1 MGDAEAARGDL
12 VQRLKP
18 PPSPATS
25 SSCSSVVVPEGGAV
39 FFRHGGF
46 VRPGIPPSAP
56 SPSPPFHFRSLSRNP
71 TFSTLGSSSPNPIP
85 PPFDSAGLPP
95 RNAHRRSQSDV
106 PIGFFQSASPSGPMA
121 ADGATSAMIWQQ
133 RRPLPPQKVKQEAE
147 WEKETESSAEGKSEG
162 DTADDL
168 FNAYMNLDALDASG
182 MEEKHGDLDS
192 NKLSGTR
199 TSMADSSENEAESS
213 SMDHS
218 GDKRSV
224 EGDLN
229 PVTTRH
235 FRSLSMDS
243 LSGKLRFGDE
253 PPQLLP
259 SSASQTAHHSRSDSL
274 DGTANVLNSEF
285 LNTKFNSVEIK
296 KIMANEKLAEMAL
309 ADPRRVKRILANR
322 QSAARSKERKM
333 RYISELEQKVQTLQT
348 EATTLSARLTL
359 LQRDSTGLSR
369 QNNELRIRLQ
379 AMEQQAQLRD
389 AINETLNAEVQRLK
403 LATSEITESNL
414 SKNVD
419 RQAINAQIFPPHQL
433 QLQQQHQVSA
443 HIPLYHFQSQQH
455 QQQQQSSAGLDLES
469 KK

>member
-39 FFRHGGF
+39 FFRHGSF

-133 RRPLPPQKVKQEAE
+133 RPLPPQKVKQEAE

-333 RYISELEQKVQTLQT
+333 RYISELEQK
-348 EATTLSARLTL
+348 
-359 LQRDSTGLSR
+359 RDSTGLSR

-443 HIPLYHFQSQQH
+443 HIPLYHFQSQHQ
-455 QQQQQSSAGLDLES
+455 QQQQQSSGGLDLES

>member
-12 VQRLKP
+12 MQRLKP

-56 SPSPPFHFRSLSRNP
+56 SQSPPFHFRSLSQNP
-71 TFSTLGSSSPNPIP
+71 TFSTLGASSPTTIL
-85 PPFDSAGLPP
+85 PPFDSSGLPP

-106 PIGFFQSASPSGPMA
+106 PIGFFQSASSSGTMA
-121 ADGATSAMIWQQ
+121 ADGTTSAMLWQP
-133 RRPLPPQKVKQEAE
+133 RPLPPPQKVKQEAE

-162 DTADDL
+162 DAADDL

-182 MEEKHGDLDS
+182 MEEKYGDLDS
-192 NKLSGTR
+192 NKLSGTK

-253 PPQLLP
+253 SPHLQPF
-259 SSASQTAHHSRSDSL
+259 SASQTAHHSRSGSL

-285 LNTKFNSVEIK
+285 LNAKFNSVEIK

-309 ADPRRVKRILANR
+309 ADPRRVKRCLASPQN
-322 QSAARSKERKM
+322 STPDTS
-333 RYISELEQKVQTLQT
+333 STLQ
-348 EATTLSARLTL
+348 
-359 LQRDSTGLSR
+359 
-369 QNNELRIRLQ
+369 
-379 AMEQQAQLRD
+379 
-389 AINETLNAEVQRLK
+389 
-403 LATSEITESNL
+403 
-414 SKNVD
+414 
-419 RQAINAQIFPPHQL
+419 NAQ
-433 QLQQQHQVSA
+433 
-443 HIPLYHFQSQQH
+443 
-455 QQQQQSSAGLDLES
+455 
-469 KK
+469 